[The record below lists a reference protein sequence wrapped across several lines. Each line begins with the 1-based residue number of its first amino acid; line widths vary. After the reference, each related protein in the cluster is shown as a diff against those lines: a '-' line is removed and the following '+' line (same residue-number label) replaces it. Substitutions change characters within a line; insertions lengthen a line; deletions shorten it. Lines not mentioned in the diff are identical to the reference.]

1 MSKTHLRHPW
11 RLTVA
16 QAMRLQSRLARRVRQ
31 TPVKKPIHF
40 VAGGDCAI
48 MPDKKRIV
56 AAWVVWDVLN
66 RRVVEAAHAVRS
78 LTFPYVPGLLSFR
91 EMPALL
97 AAARK
102 LRATPDV
109 YMLDGQGLAH
119 LRRFRLACH
128 FRVYVDCPT
137 LGCAKS
143 RLCGTHKSPKEAIGS
158 QSPLLNGDE
167 QIGCV
172 LRTRTG
178 IKPIYVSVG
187 HRMTLDDA
195 VRIAMLCCTKYRIP
209 EPTRLADQLVG
220 RLRIE
225 TNPA

>member
-1 MSKTHLRHPW
+1 MSKTHLRHRW
-11 RLTVA
+11 RLTAA
-16 QAMRLQSRLARRVRQ
+16 QALRLQSGLAGCVRRTPIKKHVRL
-31 TPVKKPIHF
+31 

-48 MPDKKRIV
+48 MPDKKHIV
-56 AAWVVWDVLN
+56 AAWVVWNVMD
-66 RRVVEAAHAVRS
+66 RRVVEEVHAVRA

-102 LRATPDV
+102 LSAAPDV

-119 LRRFRLACH
+119 PRRFGLACH
-128 FRVYVDCPT
+128 FGVFLNRPA

-143 RLCGTHKSPKEAIGS
+143 RLCGTHGSPKEASGS
-158 QSPLLNGDE
+158 QAPLLDGDE

-172 LRTRTG
+172 LRTRMG

-220 RLRIE
+220 RLRNE
-225 TNPA
+225 TKPV